1 VMQSGVPVMP
11 GSSGP
16 SEFTRVLGRVQA
28 PGPVMPPAPTLPAP
42 PRNVAPTPVIAKPAE
57 PEPERTTKSY
67 WPLII
72 ALNVILIVAVVLIV
86 FVFTRK

>member
-1 VMQSGVPVMP
+1 MAGA
-11 GSSGP
+11 SGP

-28 PGPVMPPAPTLPAP
+28 PGPVMPPAPTLPP
-42 PRNVAPTPVIAKPAE
+42 SKNVAPTPVIAKPAE
-57 PEPERTTKSY
+57 REPERTTKSY